1 MTIQPLLHPNPPQS
15 RFVTVV
21 GWLGILSGAAITFN
35 AATTILLVHASLGL
49 VAALVGGVLATIAG
63 AGLNQ
68 REEWARQGF
77 IFVQAYGILG
87 ALIEVARGPL
97 RIGTVVGLVAG
108 LAINGWIIARLR
120 SPGVRAEF
128 EAEASE

>member
-21 GWLGILSGAAITFN
+21 SWLGIVSGAVVTFS
-35 AATTILLVHASLGL
+35 AASSMLFLHASVG
-49 VAALVGGVLATIAG
+49 VGAALVGGVLAMVAG

-87 ALIEVARGPL
+87 AVIDVARGPL
-97 RIGTVVGLVAG
+97 RIGALAGLAVG

-120 SPGVRAEF
+120 SPAVRAEF
-128 EAEASE
+128 EDSE